1 MFHDF
6 KSLLGDAL
14 SRHQMSRQ
22 VTTAQLL
29 EMAQTTLG
37 EILPPGRLTDARAV
51 SFAHGT
57 LTFIAANSPAG
68 KFLSDRTNT
77 IRERIVARLPT
88 ADLREIKIRIGS
100 VDVLE

>member
-29 EMAQTTLG
+29 EIAGIILVEM
-37 EILPPGRLTDARAV
+37 LPPTRASDARAV
-51 SFAHGT
+51 SFAHGILNIT
-57 LTFIAANSPAG
+57 AGNSPAG
-68 KFLSDRTNT
+68 KFLSDRKED
-77 IRERIVARLPT
+77 IRSRIVARVPN
-88 ADLREIKIRIGS
+88 AHIQDVHIKIGS

>member
-29 EMAQTTLG
+29 ETATITLA
-37 EILPPGRLTDARAV
+37 EILPPGRASDARAV

-57 LTFIAANSPAG
+57 LNIVAANSPAG
-68 KFLSDRTNT
+68 KFLSDRANQ
-77 IRERIVARLPT
+77 IRERIIARVPA
-88 ADLREIKIRIGS
+88 ADVREVKVRIGS